1 MKKLVCLLLAL
12 VMILGCAACAT
23 KAPPTGE
30 QNSPAP
36 SQPAPS
42 QSQPAA
48 PSQSQNPVE
57 SNEPATGMQP
67 VSEPVT
73 VTAWYTFGNKNEEN
87 FLAAIKD
94 FNESQD
100 YITVEATQQTWNE
113 VNAKIMAALKAGNPP
128 DIIFCSA
135 AADTNNYVDMDVAV
149 DLLPYITDANIGIAD
164 FDDFNASAVAE
175 SSQWDGHMYM
185 LPISRTGEVMYYNAD
200 FFAANN
206 LTAPTTWEEL
216 EALCATI
223 TSITG
228 REAMG
233 SDYLDENYVDMVT
246 QMGGTFIDYA
256 NKTACF
262 DSAESLAALN
272 YFKNLEEKGYL
283 RLKGDDSSLLSPFS
297 AGLTQISLGT
307 SANYAKL
314 FTQYGVTF
322 NVGVC
327 EIPTVAGTK
336 SDYVTMWG
344 VNAVV
349 LKSTELR
356 QQAAYEFL
364 KFWTAADYQATWGI
378 GYDAMPVRGSA
389 IESAAYQEY
398 LKTALS
404 TAVLVEEYDR
414 LGYQPAA
421 TGASD
426 ATKAIT
432 ACIDEILLGTLSI
445 DEAVAQYKAD
455 ADAALQ
461 Q

>member
-1 MKKLVCLLLAL
+1 MKKLICLLLAL
-12 VMILGCAACAT
+12 LMLFGCAACAT
-23 KAPPTGE
+23 KVPSADDKNTPD
-30 QNSPAP
+30 PA
-36 SQPAPS
+36 
-42 QSQPAA
+42 QSD
-48 PSQSQNPVE
+48 NPGTSDTPLVPD
-57 SNEPATGMQP
+57 EPQTGMQP

-87 FLAAIKD
+87 FLAAIAD
-94 FNESQD
+94 FNASQN

-128 DIIFCSA
+128 DLIFCSA

-164 FDDFNASAVAE
+164 FDDYNASIIAE
-175 SSQWDGHMYM
+175 CCQWDGHMYM
-185 LPISRTGEVMYYNAD
+185 MPISRTGEVMYYNAD
-200 FFAANN
+200 FFAANG

-216 EALCATI
+216 EQLCAAI
-223 TSITG
+223 TAITG
-228 REAMG
+228 QEAMG

-262 DSAESLAALN
+262 DSDESLAALN

-297 AGLTQISLGT
+297 AGLTQISMGT

-314 FTQYGVTF
+314 FSQYGVSF

-327 EIPTVAGTK
+327 EIPTIAGT
-336 SDYVTMWG
+336 STDYVTMWG

-378 GYDAMPVRGSA
+378 GYDAMPVRTSA

-398 LKTALS
+398 LTTALS

-432 ACIDEILLGTLSI
+432 ACIDEILLGTLTI

>member
-1 MKKLVCLLLAL
+1 MKKFVCILLAL
-12 VMILGCAACAT
+12 VMLLGCASCA
-23 KAPPTGE
+23 KKVPSAE
-30 QNSPAP
+30 QNTPT
-36 SQPAPS
+36 PS
-42 QSQPAA
+42 QSQPST
-48 PSQSQNPVE
+48 PSDPGESLAPVE

-87 FLAAIKD
+87 FLAAIEA
-94 FNESQD
+94 FNASQN

-113 VNAKIMAALKAGNPP
+113 VNAKIMAALKSGNPP
-128 DIIFCSA
+128 DLIFCSA

-149 DLLPYITDANIGIAD
+149 DLLPYITDPNIGIAD
-164 FDDFNASAVAE
+164 FDDFNTSAVAE

-185 LPISRTGEVMYYNAD
+185 MPISRTGEVMYYNAD

-223 TSITG
+223 TAITG

-246 QMGGTFIDYA
+246 QVGGTFIDYA

-283 RLKGDDSSLLSPFS
+283 RLKGDDSSLLAPFT

-314 FTQYGVTF
+314 FSQYGVTF

-356 QQAAYEFL
+356 QQATYEFL
-364 KFWTAADYQATWGI
+364 KFWTSTEYQATWGI

-421 TGASD
+421 TGASA

-432 ACIDEILLGTLSI
+432 ACIDEILLGTLTI